1 MQRPFDL
8 AINARAVQVLTDQG
22 KVNGLKVM
30 TPEKKAYELKTK
42 NVILSANAFQT
53 PRLLLSSGIEGRAIG
68 HYLTIHSFLTSSFQV
83 NQPQRN
89 AGNSLQTV
97 NLLIPQTEKET
108 NQIQIGISERYHTID
123 NAAEYHANT
132 WSFGKVESRYENR
145 LFLDPSRRDPY
156 GVPEIQVHFSF
167 SEKDKSILAQLADR
181 LNKAAS
187 VLGASKQPEICL
199 ALPGSDFH
207 VMGTCRMGDDPS
219 TSSTN
224 RFGQIHGVSGL
235 YVADNSILPTTGA
248 ANPTLT
254 TVALAIRTADYVT
267 RQLD

>member
-1 MQRPFDL
+1 
-8 AINARAVQVLTDQG
+8 
-22 KVNGLKVM
+22 
-30 TPEKKAYELKTK
+30 
-42 NVILSANAFQT
+42 
-53 PRLLLSSGIEGRAIG
+53 
-68 HYLTIHSFLTSSFQV
+68 
-83 NQPQRN
+83 
-89 AGNSLQTV
+89 LQTV

-108 NQIQIGISERYHTID
+108 NQIQFGISERYKTLD
-123 NAAEYHANT
+123 NAAEYHAST

-187 VLGASKQPEICL
+187 VLGASKQPELCI